1 MSTHLNEPTADERE
15 ALWTQFLA
23 RWPLERLSEM
33 TLLQYNQAGDDDH
46 FCRWLEKH
54 TEALGS
60 IWGGSSLKFGIYSRS
75 GTASKEPSAQKGVLQ
90 DVHYGWYAKYGATPD
105 EAFAKVR
112 QLIVHAAQAARAGR
126 LDEVESIDLWPIFRR
141 KIAFLYQDRQDP
153 CLLPIYLRPMLQL
166 AWQGDTDA
174 PQDAASLYRG
184 IMAQRGN
191 RGLMAFYQD
200 LLVNI
205 KAARAQQATA
215 QASEVLSHFAAVP
228 DLANRLQAAG
238 QAEAFCRLALALNE
252 AGLDWWITGT
262 QAMHAGRT
270 DDPKVWQTAV
280 ALELECTAQGLRG
293 RLNTPGDGTPPP
305 AWQMLD
311 STLAEHWAEQ
321 AAADGR
327 VPELSGREACWPDD
341 YNQSSTTLSVLL
353 SGGAVRNGY
362 IKVPKLQALFPVH
375 VIAADEKA
383 TSGTFQLIL
392 PNGAQVET
400 CLLANRGRIKARF
413 NGLFNQLGVQEGD
426 RALIQKEADGIYRL
440 LINATPHEAAASA
453 LPTSTPTRGSSMSSE
468 PLNQILYGPPGTGKT
483 YGTIEQSLRI
493 LDPAFWAAQLALA
506 DPVARREAM
515 KYRFDALRDAGRIQ
529 FVTFHQSFSYED
541 FVEGLRAFAD
551 DETGQVRYEVV
562 DGVFKSLCLTAS
574 VKVGLP
580 SNEGRQSD
588 ASIDLSG
595 RRIWKMSLGNTQGDD
610 AAIYD
615 ECIENGLALLGYGS
629 GLDFTGCKSRSEIV
643 ERLRQGGRT
652 INAPQNDYEVTAV
665 STFVNRIKPR
675 DLLVV
680 TDGNFKFRAIGEVTG
695 DSAFRPHG
703 DYDDG
708 YSMMRPVKWLRTWTP
723 SLPHTELMNNQFSQM
738 TLYELRPG
746 AIDLGKLQALLGV
759 THGSQTV
766 GPLQPG
772 VVEGGGY
779 TVLNVSEEMVEL
791 TKPNGNRLA
800 FARNLLQTLVDGVV
814 DGSITIDDIRA
825 KQAVDKLEGKGLEP
839 YLVNG
844 YANVLAPLVER
855 MLGVAA
861 SGFDVK
867 AKGGSS
873 TSDARVLIIDEINRG
888 NVSRIFGELITLIE
902 PSKRQGRPEELSTT
916 LPYSRKSFSVP
927 SNVYI
932 LGTMNTAD
940 RSLASLDIAL
950 RRRFAFIEVPPQPE
964 LLSDVVIANRVN
976 VADLLAIVNQRVE
989 ALLDRD
995 HLIGHACFMP
1005 LVAEPSLPKL
1015 SEVFRRQV
1023 LPLLQEYFFEDWQRI
1038 QWVLNDHRKPKALQ
1052 FVRQSAVKV
1061 ADLFGANVQV
1071 SARPLWE
1078 INEAA
1083 FDNIEAY
1090 VGVISSPASSTEEVG
1105 APAEDAQ

>member
-1 MSTHLNEPTADERE
+1 MSTHLNKPTADERE

-23 RWPLERLSEM
+23 RWPLELLSQM
-33 TLLQYNQAGDDDH
+33 TLQQYNQAGDDDH

-90 DVHYGWYAKYGATPD
+90 DAHYGWYAKYGATPD

-112 QLIVHAAQAARAGR
+112 QLIVQTAQAARAGR

-141 KIAFLYQDRQDP
+141 KIAFLYQDRQNP

-205 KAARAQQATA
+205 KAAQAQQATA

-293 RLNTPGDGTPPP
+293 RLNTPADGAPPP

-321 AAADGR
+321 AAADSR
-327 VPELSGREACWPDD
+327 VSDLISREACWPDD
-341 YNQSSTTLSVLL
+341 YNQSSTTLTVLL

-362 IKVPKLQALFPVH
+362 IKVPKLQALFPEH

-392 PNGAQVET
+392 PNGTQIET

-426 RALIQKEADGIYRL
+426 RAVIQKEADGLYRL
-440 LINATPHEAAASA
+440 LINAVPHAAAAPASSTSA
-453 LPTSTPTRGSSMSSE
+453 PPTSTSSQASPMSSE

-483 YGTIEQSLRI
+483 YATIERALRI
-493 LDPAFWAAQLALA
+493 LDPALLAALKAETNPDQ
-506 DPVARREAM
+506 RRAAM
-515 KYRFDALRDAGRIQ
+515 KARFDALKAAGRVR

-541 FVEGLRAFAD
+541 FVEGIRAQSSPEGLRYSV
-551 DETGQVRYEVV
+551 EP
-562 DGVFKSLCLTAS
+562 GVFKQLCQDAADMPD
-574 VKVGLP
+574 VDKVIQQFL
-580 SNEGRQSD
+580 
-588 ASIDLSG
+588 
-595 RRIWKMSLGNTQGDD
+595 DD
-610 AAIYD
+610 AAD
-615 ECIENGLALLGYGS
+615 
-629 GLDFTGCKSRSEIV
+629 
-643 ERLRQGGRT
+643 
-652 INAPQNDYEVTAV
+652 
-665 STFVNRIKPR
+665 
-675 DLLVV
+675 
-680 TDGNFKFRAIGEVTG
+680 
-695 DSAFRPHG
+695 
-703 DYDDG
+703 
-708 YSMMRPVKWLRTWTP
+708 TP
-723 SLPHTELMNNQFSQM
+723 
-738 TLYELRPG
+738 
-746 AIDLGKLQALLGV
+746 
-759 THGSQTV
+759 
-766 GPLQPG
+766 
-772 VVEGGGY
+772 
-779 TVLNVSEEMVEL
+779 
-791 TKPNGNRLA
+791 
-800 FARNLLQTLVDGVV
+800 QTLTTPKGKPFTVTYQEGNETVACLPA
-814 DGSITIDDIRA
+814 SSTTNKALPANIDA
-825 KQAVDKLEGKGLEP
+825 VKQVLRGQPPQKIYCESYVLGIANHLKPKLP
-839 YLVNG
+839 
-844 YANVLAPLVER
+844 
-855 MLGVAA
+855 A
-861 SGFDVK
+861 SGAAAQV
-867 AKGGSS
+867 
-873 TSDARVLIIDEINRG
+873 RQPHVLIIDEINRG

-902 PSKRQGRPEELSTT
+902 PSKRAGQAEALSTT
-916 LPYSRKSFSVP
+916 LPYSREPFTVP
-927 SNVYI
+927 DNVYLI
-932 LGTMNTAD
+932 GTMNTAD
-940 RSLASLDIAL
+940 RSLASLDVAL
-950 RRRFAFIEVPPQPE
+950 RRRFVFEELPPEPALLNGVKVAGRVPADA
-964 LLSDVVIANRVN
+964 LLSVM
-976 VADLLAIVNQRVE
+976 NQRIE

-995 HLIGHACFMP
+995 HLIGHASFMP
-1005 LVAEPSLPKL
+1005 LVAEPTLSKL
-1015 SEVFRRQV
+1015 AEVFRRQV

-1052 FVRQSAVKV
+1052 FVRQSPVKV

-1071 SARPLWE
+1071 SARPLWD

-1083 FDNIEAY
+1083 FDDIEAY
-1090 VGVISSPASSTEEVG
+1090 AGVISSTLSWLEEAD
-1105 APAEDAQ
+1105 APAEDTQ